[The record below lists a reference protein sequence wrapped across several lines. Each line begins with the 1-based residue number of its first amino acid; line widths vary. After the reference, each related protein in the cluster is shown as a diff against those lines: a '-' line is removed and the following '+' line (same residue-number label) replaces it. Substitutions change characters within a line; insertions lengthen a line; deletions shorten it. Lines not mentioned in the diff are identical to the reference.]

1 MREREREVSERARAC
16 MPTSRACEHFVV
28 VERDYLFFT
37 AMLFSI
43 IQASSTLI
51 RDCLLAK
58 TKIDPE
64 GFVSCCACFMWHAA
78 VGKIGQ
84 LK

>member
-1 MREREREVSERARAC
+1 MSERARVYA
-16 MPTSRACEHFVV
+16 SRACEHFVV

-58 TKIDPE
+58 TKIDPK
-64 GFVSCCACFMWHAA
+64 GFVSCCPCFVVWLAEG
-78 VGKIGQ
+78 GKIGR